1 MVTIQSIK
9 EQFDEFG
16 LEPSDE
22 IVEKC
27 IQICNRH
34 GVVDPVEFV
43 EQWFAYSCSKLGG
56 AEPTLENLRDMESHE
71 YANRSRK
78 PAANPSLARVRHGE
92 VAVVASSSGSG
103 GSRASTSGLEA
114 GDLSGRSGGGGGGGS
129 GGLVI
134 YSNAEENE
142 VENEVLGS
150 YGCHTPKT
158 KKRPVSRL
166 LAQTPDK
173 PNKAQFAP
181 ASYSPIAP
189 SKKSA
194 DEEQPSNSGNVV
206 YTFGNAFLLKQ
217 TSWSSTA
224 TAGARPALSILAQM
238 HQRSAKAATVT
249 SDDLPKCMGDACKYM
264 YDSNYDR
271 VLILGDRIYEGG
283 REICQRLAETRKQ
296 QRERENGA
304 SAEEEAIPEDD
315 REATLLEQVAI
326 HHVDYPSTD
335 VITVLGRIAVHPE
348 RQEGGRLA
356 IVDYDEMTLR
366 YTKLDFS
373 KLKSW
378 SVFPGET
385 VVLEG
390 VNPRGNLFEVRKVH
404 YEVPLAPP
412 PAPTTLGKPLHM
424 VIGAAPFTDKDNL
437 QYDKL
442 SDLLAY
448 CAENNP
454 DVLILTGPFGS
465 TSNDTLFLTI
475 AESFEEY
482 FEKIMANIVTSVPPT
497 TEILIVSNHDDLQ
510 SSFVYPSFPYKI
522 SKFYKNLHFL
532 PDPCVVSIN
541 GMHVAITT
549 VDVVRDLSE
558 AELSVAPSGDK
569 IKRAF
574 NYMFHHRSFYPLNPP
589 PESVPLDVDLLHHFG
604 TLPRVPNVM
613 ICPGDLK
620 PYVRDVNGCVCVNPG
635 HLTDYDSGEGTF
647 VRVVV
652 HPPEE
657 PTAAPFSYVACQVVK
672 S

>member
-1 MVTIQSIK
+1 MCADDDDRDADSHQSS
-9 EQFDEFG
+9 
-16 LEPSDE
+16 SDV
-22 IVEKC
+22 I
-27 IQICNRH
+27 N
-34 GVVDPVEFV
+34 
-43 EQWFAYSCSKLGG
+43 
-56 AEPTLENLRDMESHE
+56 
-71 YANRSRK
+71 
-78 PAANPSLARVRHGE
+78 LARGKSWRRRRQSRHTTWREKYLTTRAAGTGTNTARIQPSGE
-92 VAVVASSSGSG
+92 DKGK
-103 GSRASTSGLEA
+103 EA
-114 GDLSGRSGGGGGGGS
+114 TTKR
-129 GGLVI
+129 I
-134 YSNAEENE
+134 EEKKAN
-142 VENEVLGS
+142 
-150 YGCHTPKT
+150 
-158 KKRPVSRL
+158 KRPVSRL

-173 PNKAQFAP
+173 PNKAHFAP

-189 SKKSA
+189 SKKA
-194 DEEQPSNSGNVV
+194 TDEEQPSNSGNVV

-217 TSWSSTA
+217 TNWSSTA
-224 TAGARPALSILAQM
+224 SASTAAGRPSLAIVAQM
-238 HQRSAKAATVT
+238 HQKGAKTAA
-249 SDDLPKCMGDACKYM
+249 SSEQLPKCMGDACKYM

-283 REICQRLAETRKQ
+283 REICQRLAEARKE
-296 QRERENGA
+296 QRERENV
-304 SAEEEAIPEDD
+304 AEEGEGEAIPEDD
-315 REATLLEQVAI
+315 REATMLEQVAI

-348 RQEGGRLA
+348 RQDGRLA

-378 SVFPGET
+378 AVFPGET

-404 YEVPLAPP
+404 YEVPLIPP
-412 PAPTTLGKPLHM
+412 TAPTTLGKPLHM

-448 CAENNP
+448 CTENNP

-465 TSNDTLFLTI
+465 TSNDTLFLTM

-482 FEKIMANIVTSVPPT
+482 FEKIMANIVASVPPT
-497 TEILIVSNHDDLQ
+497 TEILIISNHDDLQ

-522 SKFYKNLHFL
+522 SKYFKNLHFL
-532 PDPCVVSIN
+532 PDPCVISIN
-541 GMHVAITT
+541 GLTIGTTT

-558 AELSVAPSGDK
+558 AELNQAPVGDK

-589 PESVPLDVDLLHHFG
+589 PETLPLDVDLLHHFG

-620 PYVRDVNGCVCVNPG
+620 PYIRDVNGCVCINPG
-635 HLTDYDSGEGTF
+635 HLTDYVSGEGTF
-647 VRVVV
+647 ARVVV

-657 PTAAPFSYVACQVVK
+657 PTATPFSYVACQVVK